1 MGRTPKVLMSAYACG
16 PGVGSEP
23 GIGWDFVFQAARS
36 SDLTVIT
43 RAKNREA
50 IEKARNK
57 PSFKDIR
64 WLYYDLPAWSRF
76 WKRGARGV
84 QLYYYLWQLGIYS
97 LAKRLADES
106 PYQLVHHVTFGKYWA
121 PSLLALLDAPFIW
134 GPLGGG
140 ESAPPGLRDRFG
152 LRGRLYE
159 AARDTARSI
168 EHLDPLVRLTARRST
183 LALATTDQTAASLK
197 KLGCRSVRL
206 YSPIALQPEE
216 ADLLQGSRT
225 TNRSSFRIISC
236 GRLIHWKG
244 FDLGIEAFVRVQK
257 ELPNSEYVIIG
268 DGPERGDL
276 ERLAA
281 RLGIASKVRFRGA
294 VPQETV
300 FAEFKEGDLL
310 LHPSLHDSSG
320 WVCVEAMAAGCPVV
334 CLDWGGPGVLV
345 GDGTGLKVSAGGR
358 EQTID
363 GLAEAILQL
372 ARNTTERNAM
382 GTAAQNR
389 VRAQFLSE
397 RKAETLA
404 DLYAEVLGGE
414 WRPNSRF
421 LKSFW
426 KDEAEPLPK
435 AQSSMDSELESH
447 TDSHSR

>member
-1 MGRTPKVLMSAYACG
+1 MSAYACG

-23 GIGWDFVFQAARS
+23 GIGWDFVTQAARS

-43 RAKNREA
+43 RANNREA
-50 IEKARNK
+50 IEKAWNK
-57 PSFKDIR
+57 PSLKDIR
-64 WLYYDLPAWSRF
+64 WLYYDLPAWGRF
-76 WKRGARGV
+76 WKRGTRGV

-97 LAKRLADES
+97 LAKRLAHES
-106 PYQLVHHVTFGKYWA
+106 PFQLVHHVTFGKYWA

-140 ESAPPGLRDRFG
+140 ESAPPGLRDRLG

-159 AARDTARSI
+159 TARDTARSI
-168 EHLDPLVRLTARRST
+168 EHLDPLVRLTAKRCT

-197 KLGCRSVRL
+197 KLGCRSVHL
-206 YSPIALQPEE
+206 YSPIALQTKE
-216 ADLLQGSRT
+216 AEILQGNRT
-225 TNRSSFRIISC
+225 TNRSSFRITSC

-244 FDLGIEAFVRVQK
+244 FDLGIRAFVRVQK

-281 RLGIASKVRFRGA
+281 RLGIASKVRFLGA
-294 VPQETV
+294 VPQEAV
-300 FAEFKEGDLL
+300 FAEFKASDLL

-334 CLDWGGPGVLV
+334 CLDWAGPGVLV
-345 GDGTGLKVSAGGR
+345 GDDTGLKVPAGTR
-358 EQTID
+358 QQTID
-363 GLAEAILQL
+363 GLGNAILQL
-372 ARNTTERNAM
+372 ARNTTMRNAM
-382 GTAAQNR
+382 AAAAQKR

-404 DLYAEVLGGE
+404 DLYAEVSGE
-414 WRPNSRF
+414 NWRPNSRF

-426 KDEAEPLPK
+426 KSEAGALPK
-435 AQSSMDSELESH
+435 ALPSKDSTVEAH
-447 TDSHSR
+447 TDTHSH